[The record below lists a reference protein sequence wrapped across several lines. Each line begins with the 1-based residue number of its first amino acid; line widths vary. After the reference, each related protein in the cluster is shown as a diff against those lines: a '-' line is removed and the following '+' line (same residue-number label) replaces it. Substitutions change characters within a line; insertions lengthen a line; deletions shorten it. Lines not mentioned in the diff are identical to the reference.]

1 MRLIKHLTILTLL
14 SLVIQASIQQAE
26 GREEGFANQPGAG
39 INAPAQSQ
47 GKISILSFDARSL
60 PGEIRYQ
67 GKIVNGARWIDSNG
81 ENFLL
86 LTQTGKFPS
95 TGKCVVAG
103 EPCFDAEVYAYDFVK
118 KDNKVSLLWKI
129 TDFERN
135 CSFDL
140 YASFLKEALF
150 ITDLDSNGVAESLF
164 LYKRSCRSDLSPA
177 VLKLIMHEGA
187 TKYAIRGTT
196 KSAGD
201 SGGGAMNIDPA
212 FKQAKPELRNFAFEK
227 WNKYVT
233 QDDFEQF

>member
-164 LYKRSCRSDLSPA
+164 LYKHSCRSDVSPA
-177 VLKLIMHEGA
+177 VLKLIMHEGV